1 MFYVVTD
8 SEKNDSQETFV
19 ELSKILSV
27 KKKHTEKRVAK
38 LLLNLH
44 LSKILLTDAKHM
56 FQTPLK
62 KVTKNKTDHF

>member
-27 KKKHTEKRVAK
+27 KKKHTKKSRETTPQSSFVKDFTHRCQTYVPNSPQKR
-38 LLLNLH
+38 
-44 LSKILLTDAKHM
+44 
-56 FQTPLK
+56 FQ
-62 KVTKNKTDHF
+62 N